1 MELVEIYNYYWNER
15 SGEYLKKNPSF
26 ESFNNDFTYFPFFS
40 FLFFLF

>member
-15 SGEYLKKNPSF
+15 SGEYPKKNP
-26 ESFNNDFTYFPFFS
+26 SFNNDFTYFSFFS